1 MVLSP
6 RFSVRAVSLAVAAV
20 SASLSMP
27 TSASMG
33 NLGTS
38 YGVMPVDV
46 ATAQSLSMFNEQVS
60 ATYYNPAALTHCR
73 NTRKTDTGFLD
84 RHRKRMRPRWRW

>member
-46 ATAQSLSMFNEQVS
+46 ATAQSLSMFNE
-60 ATYYNPAALTHCR
+60 
-73 NTRKTDTGFLD
+73 
-84 RHRKRMRPRWRW
+84 